1 LYYKSRTTALDSTE
15 VGAPLTACRA
25 RQLPPSGRSARRWR
39 SAGYASPKALAADI
53 DALGIEQ
60 AHPYRAA
67 QGGKI
72 VTIQLATR
80 PAKGQSTSRSATE

>member
-1 LYYKSRTTALDSTE
+1 
-15 VGAPLTACRA
+15 V
-25 RQLPPSGRSARRWR
+25 
-39 SAGYASPKALAADI
+39 GYASPKALAADI

-60 AHPYRAA
+60 AHPDRAA

-80 PAKGQSTSRSATE
+80 PAKGQSTSRPASE